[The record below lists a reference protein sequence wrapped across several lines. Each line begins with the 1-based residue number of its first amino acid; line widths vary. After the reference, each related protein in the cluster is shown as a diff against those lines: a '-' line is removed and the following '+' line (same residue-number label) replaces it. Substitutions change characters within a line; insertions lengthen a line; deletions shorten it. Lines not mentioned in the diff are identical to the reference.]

1 MYPIGERGYKG
12 TCDKRQQEDPENIS
26 LEVTSSHAPLPSRGS
41 SFQLKKMNLLSNM
54 KILTEKVHCIK
65 NSHSSEDLI
74 DPVNSSVLEV
84 LTDVDRHLT
93 ESNDLFIEFV
103 EEQKRK
109 LEGNFKEKE
118 SQSYTCN
125 NSQQISAKTS
135 IL

>member
-1 MYPIGERGYKG
+1 MA
-12 TCDKRQQEDPENIS
+12 
-26 LEVTSSHAPLPSRGS
+26 SSHAPLPSRGS
-41 SFQLKKMNLLSNM
+41 SFKLKKMNLLSNT

-74 DPVNSSVLEV
+74 DAVNISALEV

-109 LEGNFKEKE
+109 PKQKGKPKLHFQQFPTNF
-118 SQSYTCN
+118 S
-125 NSQQISAKTS
+125 
-135 IL
+135 

>member
-1 MYPIGERGYKG
+1 MA
-12 TCDKRQQEDPENIS
+12 
-26 LEVTSSHAPLPSRGS
+26 SSHAPLPLRVS
-41 SFQLKKMNLLSNM
+41 SFKLKKMNLLSNT
-54 KILTEKVHCIK
+54 KILTEKVYCIK
-65 NSHSSEDLI
+65 NSYSSEDLI
-74 DPVNSSVLEV
+74 DAVNSSVLEV

-109 LEGNFKEKE
+109 LEGNFREKE